1 MLISYAR
8 NRDEFS
14 KAEELINAL
23 PFSMIDKEE
32 QLAVLYQRQK
42 KMEDA
47 EKIWEKRILHGV
59 TKLQTALIN
68 MLELALHDHRDDVA
82 ELIAELYAGLSHQ
95 FCLPEWMVYN
105 AHLQLAL
112 ERKDKE
118 TCLSILKKMLPA
130 MKKVWNP
137 QACPLYRNE

>member
-1 MLISYAR
+1 M
-8 NRDEFS
+8 
-14 KAEELINAL
+14 
-23 PFSMIDKEE
+23 
-32 QLAVLYQRQK
+32 
-42 KMEDA
+42 
-47 EKIWEKRILHGV
+47 LHGV
-59 TKLQTALIN
+59 TKFQTALIN
-68 MLELALHDHRDDVA
+68 ILELALHDHRDDVA
-82 ELIAELYAGLSHQ
+82 ELYAGLSDQ
-95 FCLPEWMVYN
+95 FCLPEWMIYN